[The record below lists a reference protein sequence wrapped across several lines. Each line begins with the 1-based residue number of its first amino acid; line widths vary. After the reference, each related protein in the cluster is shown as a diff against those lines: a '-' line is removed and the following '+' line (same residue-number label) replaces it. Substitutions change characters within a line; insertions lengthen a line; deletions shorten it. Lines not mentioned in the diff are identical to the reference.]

1 MIPSVAWRNIW
12 RNPLRSGIII
22 TAIAIGMFAGVFS
35 ATFMKGWMA
44 QRLEAGVETETSH
57 IQIHDPDFREN
68 YDIRQFITNGYEL
81 AEQIATN
88 PAINGVSPRVTIQ
101 SMIASAET
109 GTGVKIMGI
118 IPEKEKQV
126 TSLSEYVTEGDYFE
140 SISRNPIV
148 IGKKLAEKLK
158 IRLKSK
164 VVITLQDADGHLTGG
179 AFRVCG
185 IFNTANSM
193 YEASN
198 VFVRYED
205 LARLGML
212 PEGVAHEIIV
222 HLHDQNELEA
232 TTLELR
238 DQHSSLEVLNW
249 KEITPELGYLN
260 EIGNLYTYI
269 FVIIILL
276 SLGFGIVNTMLMVV
290 MERVREIGMLMAIGM
305 GKLRVF
311 LMLMLETILLT
322 LTGGTIGIALGL
334 GASLTLKQNGINL
347 SNWAQG
353 LEDFGYSPIV
363 YPVVEVEMVVV
374 IILLVML
381 TGIFASVYPARKA
394 LKYNPAEAIRT
405 E

>member
-1 MIPSVAWRNIW
+1 
-12 RNPLRSGIII
+12 
-22 TAIAIGMFAGVFS
+22 
-35 ATFMKGWMA
+35 
-44 QRLEAGVETETSH
+44 
-57 IQIHDPDFREN
+57 
-68 YDIRQFITNGYEL
+68 
-81 AEQIATN
+81 
-88 PAINGVSPRVTIQ
+88 
-101 SMIASAET
+101 
-109 GTGVKIMGI
+109 
-118 IPEKEKQV
+118 
-126 TSLSEYVTEGDYFE
+126 
-140 SISRNPIV
+140 
-148 IGKKLAEKLK
+148 
-158 IRLKSK
+158 
-164 VVITLQDADGHLTGG
+164 
-179 AFRVCG
+179 
-185 IFNTANSM
+185 
-193 YEASN
+193 

-222 HLHDQNELEA
+222 HLDDQNELEA

-238 DQHSSLEVLNW
+238 DQHSALEVLNW
-249 KEITPELGYLN
+249 KELTPELGYIN

-322 LTGGTIGIALGL
+322 LTGGIIGITLGL
-334 GASLTLKQNGINL
+334 GTSLTLKQNGINL

-363 YPVVEVEMVVV
+363 YPVVEIEMVIV
-374 IILLVML
+374 IILLVLL

>member
-1 MIPSVAWRNIW
+1 MITSVAWRNIW
-12 RNPLRSGIII
+12 RNPVRSGIII
-22 TAIAIGMFAGVFS
+22 TAISIGMFAGVFS
-35 ATFMKGWMA
+35 ATFMKGWMN

-57 IQIHDPDFREN
+57 IQLHEPAYREN
-68 YDIRQFITNGYEL
+68 YEINQFIRQGVQL
-81 AEQIATN
+81 ADQLSAFPEVD
-88 PAINGVSPRVTIQ
+88 GVSPRVTIQ

-126 TSLSEYVTEGDYFE
+126 TKLSQFVKEGDYFE
-140 SISRNPIV
+140 SISRNPII

-158 IRLKSK
+158 IKLKSK
-164 VVITLQDADGHLTGG
+164 VVITLQDADGNITGG

-185 IFNTANSM
+185 IFDLTNSM
-193 YEASN
+193 FEEAN
-198 VFVRYED
+198 VFVRYND

-222 HLHDQNELEA
+222 HLNDQKNLESVTQELRAKYPELE
-232 TTLELR
+232 
-238 DQHSSLEVLNW
+238 VMNW
-249 KEITPELGYLN
+249 KELTPELGYLN

-276 SLGFGIVNTMLMVV
+276 SLGFGIINTMLMVV
-290 MERVREIGMLMAIGM
+290 MERVKELGMLMAIGM
-305 GKLRVF
+305 GRLRVF
-311 LMLMLETILLT
+311 LMLMLETTLLT
-322 LTGGTIGIALGL
+322 LTGGLIGIVLGL
-334 GASLTLKQNGINL
+334 GASFALQERGINL

-353 LEDFGYSPIV
+353 LEDFGYSAIV
-363 YPVVEVEMVVV
+363 YPVVETQMVLV
-374 IILLVML
+374 IILLVIL
-381 TGIFASVYPARKA
+381 TGIIASVYPARKA

>member
-1 MIPSVAWRNIW
+1 MITSVAWRNIW
-12 RNPLRSGIII
+12 RNPVRSGIII
-22 TAIAIGMFAGVFS
+22 TAISIGMFAGVFS
-35 ATFMKGWMA
+35 ATFTKGWMN

-57 IQIHDPDFREN
+57 IQLHEPTYREN
-68 YDIRQFITNGYEL
+68 YEINQFIRQGVQL
-81 AEQIATN
+81 ADQLSALPEVD
-88 PAINGVSPRVTIQ
+88 GVSPRVTIQ

-126 TSLSEYVTEGDYFE
+126 TKLSQFVTEGDYFE
-140 SISRNPIV
+140 SISRNPII

-158 IRLKSK
+158 IKLKSK
-164 VVITLQDADGHLTGG
+164 VVITLQDADGNITGG

-185 IFNTANSM
+185 IFDLTNSM
-193 YEASN
+193 FEEAN
-198 VFVRYED
+198 VFVRYND

-222 HLHDQNELEA
+222 HLNDQKNLESVTQELRTKYPELE
-232 TTLELR
+232 
-238 DQHSSLEVLNW
+238 VMNW
-249 KEITPELGYLN
+249 KELTPELGYLN

-276 SLGFGIVNTMLMVV
+276 SLGFGIINTMLMVV
-290 MERVREIGMLMAIGM
+290 MERVKELGMLMAIGM
-305 GKLRVF
+305 GRLRLF
-311 LMLMLETILLT
+311 LMLMLETTLLT
-322 LTGGTIGIALGL
+322 LTGGLIGIVLGL
-334 GASLTLKQNGINL
+334 GASFALQEKGINL

-353 LEDFGYSPIV
+353 LEDFGYSAII
-363 YPVVEVEMVVV
+363 YPVVETQMVLV
-374 IILLVML
+374 IILLVIL
-381 TGIFASVYPARKA
+381 TGIIASVYPARKA

>member
-1 MIPSVAWRNIW
+1 MITSVAWRNIW
-12 RNPLRSGIII
+12 RNPVRSGIII
-22 TAIAIGMFAGVFS
+22 TAISIGMFAGVFS
-35 ATFMKGWMA
+35 ATFTKGWMN

-57 IQIHDPDFREN
+57 IQLHEPTYREN
-68 YDIRQFITNGYEL
+68 YEINQFIRQGVQL
-81 AEQIATN
+81 ADQLSALPEVD
-88 PAINGVSPRVTIQ
+88 GVSPRVTIQ

-126 TSLSEYVTEGDYFE
+126 TKLSQFVTEGDYFE
-140 SISRNPIV
+140 SISRNPII

-158 IRLKSK
+158 IKLKSK
-164 VVITLQDADGHLTGG
+164 VVITLQDADGNITGG

-185 IFNTANSM
+185 IFDLTNSM
-193 YEASN
+193 FEEAN
-198 VFVRYED
+198 VFVRYND

-222 HLHDQNELEA
+222 HLNDQKKLESVTQELRAKYPELE
-232 TTLELR
+232 
-238 DQHSSLEVLNW
+238 VMNW
-249 KEITPELGYLN
+249 KELTPELGYLN

-276 SLGFGIVNTMLMVV
+276 SLGFGIINTMLMVV
-290 MERVREIGMLMAIGM
+290 MERVKELGMLMAIGM
-305 GKLRVF
+305 GRLRVF
-311 LMLMLETILLT
+311 LMLMLETTLLT
-322 LTGGTIGIALGL
+322 LTGGLIGIVLGL
-334 GASLTLKQNGINL
+334 GASFALQEKGINL

-353 LEDFGYSPIV
+353 LEDFGYSAII
-363 YPVVEVEMVVV
+363 YPVVETQMVLV
-374 IILLVML
+374 IILLVIL
-381 TGIFASVYPARKA
+381 TGIIASVYPARKA